1 MRKSKSE
8 LDLVRN
14 SIGVASALDRRPQ
27 GRRRSASSSTS
38 DAESVHGWWVYVNR
52 KLLTA
57 CRPDKKLLKLL
68 FAKL

>member
-38 DAESVHGWWVYVNR
+38 DAESVHGVWMC
-52 KLLTA
+52 K
-57 CRPDKKLLKLL
+57 DLKLL
-68 FAKL
+68 IA